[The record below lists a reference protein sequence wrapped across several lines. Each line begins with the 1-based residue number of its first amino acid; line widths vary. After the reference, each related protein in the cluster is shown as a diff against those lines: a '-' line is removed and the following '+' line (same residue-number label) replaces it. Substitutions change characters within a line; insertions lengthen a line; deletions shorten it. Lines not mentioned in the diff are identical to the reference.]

1 MVVTRINKE
10 IKKFKKEMEKI
21 FKMSDL
27 GLLHYF
33 LGIEVKQKS
42 AGFIL
47 SQTRYAW
54 KILEKAGMSECN
66 SGKIPME
73 PKK

>member
-1 MVVTRINKE
+1 
-10 IKKFKKEMEKI
+10 
-21 FKMSDL
+21 MSDL

-33 LGIEVKQKS
+33 LGIEVKQKF

-47 SQTRYAW
+47 SQTRYAR